1 MPAAEKTFV
10 DLTVAMDPA
19 GGTEDVDP
27 SVAPPLSLH
36 AMMQSFMTT
45 QVAHDQLLDELLMEV
60 AFLRVDFVE
69 YRSAFPPPPSF
80 ED

>member
-1 MPAAEKTFV
+1 MLAIEKTFV

-45 QVAHDQLLDELLMEV
+45 
-60 AFLRVDFVE
+60 
-69 YRSAFPPPPSF
+69 
-80 ED
+80 